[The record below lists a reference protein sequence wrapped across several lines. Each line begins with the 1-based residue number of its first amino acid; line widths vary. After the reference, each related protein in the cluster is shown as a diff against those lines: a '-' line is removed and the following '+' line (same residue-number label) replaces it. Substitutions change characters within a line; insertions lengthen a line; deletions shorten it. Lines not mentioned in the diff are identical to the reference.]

1 MNIGTIL
8 RCIMR
13 CSEQISKYTTA
24 IEKRKE
30 KEAKK
35 TEYTKGKYAI
45 IMPRD
50 AEDSYY
56 DLSKEAA

>member
-1 MNIGTIL
+1 
-8 RCIMR
+8 MR